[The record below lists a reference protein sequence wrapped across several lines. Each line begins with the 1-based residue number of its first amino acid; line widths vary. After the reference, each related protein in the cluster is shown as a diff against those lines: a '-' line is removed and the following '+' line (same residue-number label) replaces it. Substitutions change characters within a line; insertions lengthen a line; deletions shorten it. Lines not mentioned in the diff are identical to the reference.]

1 MMISEQQAKMAATL
15 LREAPTMTH
24 DANDCSVPEE
34 VISAAVLIAAN
45 TSDLR
50 PDRVAEAKGRL
61 ALGQPDS
68 HAIAEKII
76 ARVIGD
82 ALR

>member
-1 MMISEQQAKMAATL
+1 MAATI
-15 LREAPTMTH
+15 LREAPIMTH
-24 DANDCSVPEE
+24 GATDCSVPAD
-34 VISAAVLIAAN
+34 VISAAMLIAAN
-45 TSDLR
+45 TSDFR

-76 ARVIGD
+76 ARVLGD

>member
-1 MMISEQQAKMAATL
+1 MAATL

-24 DANDCSVPEE
+24 GPTDSIVSEE
-34 VISAAVLIAAN
+34 VISAAVRIAAN
-45 TSDLR
+45 TSELR

-76 ARVIGD
+76 ARILGD